1 MYSVIFQKRERVYKL
16 CRTDTDASSSLMSYK
31 TIHHLSYKLRNCV
44 LQQAISPAKQ
54 THAQILVN
62 DYLANVTLQTDLLL
76 AYSKSGLLQDAR
88 KVFDRMFDWNM
99 HSWNIMIFSYVQNSL
114 FSDAIGVFNKFLKR
128 GFRPDHYT
136 LPPLFKASVGVGD
149 CYLGWMLHAWVIRLG
164 FDGYV
169 VVGSSVMDFYVKHGA
184 LVDAKRV
191 FSDMLWK
198 DTGAWNLMISGF
210 GKAGRC
216 AEALS
221 LFRDMIAQG
230 VNVDVMTIP
239 SILNACVGGGDLMKV
254 KEIHGQVVKSILF
267 NEDVAIG
274 NSLID
279 AYAKC
284 GGLGDSEKVFQ
295 NMRNLNV
302 VTWTT
307 MISSYGVH
315 GKGEKSL
322 DLFKKMK
329 DFGFKPNP
337 VTLTAVLAS
346 CSHSGLI
353 DQSRAIFCSIQSDY
367 GFEPC
372 IEHYACMVDLLG
384 RYGHLEEALGLVQ
397 NMKLAATASVWG
409 ALLAGCV
416 MHKNVKVGEIAA
428 RHLFELEP
436 INSSNYIALSCIY
449 ESQNIWD
456 GLTRIRSNMRELG
469 LVKTPGCSW
478 ITIAGMIHKFYQ
490 GDHSHSS
497 TKMMCEALDDMIRG
511 PMLLNVFE
519 QEH

>member
-1 MYSVIFQKRERVYKL
+1 
-16 CRTDTDASSSLMSYK
+16 MSHK
-31 TIHHLSYKLRNCV
+31 TIYHLSSQLRNCV
-44 LQQAISPAKQ
+44 LQYAICPAKQ

-62 DYLANVTLQTDLLL
+62 NYLANVTLQTDLLL
-76 AYSKSGLLQDAR
+76 AYSKFVLLQDAR
-88 KVFDRMFDWNM
+88 KVFDRMFEKNM

-114 FSDAIGVFNKFLKR
+114 FSDAICVFDKFLKM

-136 LPPLFKASVGVGD
+136 LPPLFKASVGMGD
-149 CYLGWMLHAWVIRLG
+149 CYLGWMLHGWVIRLG
-164 FDGYV
+164 FEGYV
-169 VVGSSVMDFYVKHGA
+169 VVGSSVLDFYVKHGA

-191 FSDMLWK
+191 FSNMLWK
-198 DTGAWNLMISGF
+198 DSGVWNLMISGF
-210 GKAGRC
+210 GKNGFY
-216 AEALS
+216 AEALN

-230 VNVDVMTIP
+230 VKVDVLTIP
-239 SILNACVGGGDLMKV
+239 SILNACGGGGDLMKV

-279 AYAKC
+279 LYAKC
-284 GGLGDSEKVFQ
+284 GCLGDSEKVFQ
-295 NMRNLNV
+295 NMHNLNV

-353 DQSRAIFCSIQSDY
+353 DQGRVIFYSIWSDY

-372 IEHYACMVDLLG
+372 VEHCACMVDLLS
-384 RYGHLEEALGLVQ
+384 RCGHLEEALGLAQ
-397 NMKLAATASVWG
+397 NMKLAATASIWG
-409 ALLAGCV
+409 ALLAGCL
-416 MHKNVKVGEIAA
+416 MHKNVKIGEIAA
-428 RHLFELEP
+428 HHLYKLEP
-436 INSSNYIALSCIY
+436 RNPSNYVALSCIY

-456 GLTRIRSNMRELG
+456 GLTRTRTNMRELG

-490 GDHSHSS
+490 GDYSHPS
-497 TKMMCEALDDMIRG
+497 TKVMCETLDDMIKVLTS
-511 PMLLNVFE
+511 PNVFE
-519 QEH
+519 QEQ